1 MNGTFFVLMRRLVVS
16 DSGPAAWL
24 HLLRDAKLDHCVFTA
39 DQSYPDA
46 YAAKLVDTAAGAA
59 GVTRSELLE
68 AFGRFAA
75 PELLRVH
82 PEFVQPGWN
91 VLECIERTVN
101 AAHHAMAG
109 SDLLAAHLPDGELV
123 ITMTLPVDLC
133 ALAKGVLLGLGDHYG
148 EFVSVTETGCSSH
161 GDPSCTFA
169 VRSKAMV
176 AAETTPAGWMQMLG
190 APVMSLN

>member
-16 DSGPAAWL
+16 DSGAEAWL

-39 DQSYPDA
+39 DKSYPEA
-46 YAAKLVDTAAGAA
+46 YAAALVDTAATAA
-59 GVTRSELLE
+59 GITRSELLE

-75 PELLRVH
+75 PELLREH

-91 VLECIERTVN
+91 VLECIERTAN
-101 AAHHAMAG
+101 AAQHLMAG
-109 SDLLAAHLPDGELV
+109 TDLIAAHLPDGELV
-123 ITMTLPVDLC
+123 ITMTLPADLC

-148 EFVSVTETGCSSH
+148 EFVHVVETGCCSDGH
-161 GDPSCTFA
+161 PGCTFA

-176 AAETTPAGWMQMLG
+176 GNAMAPEGWLQMIG